1 MVPVKSALR
10 NALVGD
16 GAVASTFRTYFLALV
31 ACVLTTAIAAP
42 LSKYLDL
49 ANIVMLF
56 LLNVVLVAVRLGRG
70 PAVMAS
76 FLSVALFDFFFVPPQ
91 LSFAVHDVQY
101 LLTFAV
107 MLTVALITG
116 QLTAGLK
123 RQAELASN
131 KERRTRA
138 LYEMARELA
147 GALTIAQVA
156 EISRRFLRD
165 AVDAEATLLVPDRAG
180 QLKPA
185 APGNGDQPQ
194 HIAPQ
199 MATLAYENTACTD
212 LDAPRPVGYF
222 PLKAPTRVRG
232 VMAVASPSKDLSLL
246 HEHHELLETVAS
258 LVAIAIERLHYV
270 EVANSAQLQMVSERL
285 RSSIL
290 SAVSHDL
297 RTPLTALV
305 GLADSL
311 SIAKPPLPA
320 QHRGTAEAIRDQAM
334 RLSGLVGNLLD
345 MARLNAGEVKLRK
358 EWQPLEEVIGSSL
371 KLLEKNLAD
380 HPVAVHLPTEL
391 PLLEY
396 DAVLIER
403 VFCNL
408 LENAAKYSPP
418 GSPVEISARRLDTA
432 VEIAVCDQG
441 PGIPAGQ
448 SPDIF
453 GMFVRG
459 ARESA
464 KPGVG
469 LGLAICRAIIE
480 GHGGSI
486 SAGNRVEGGA
496 RFVFTLPAGN
506 PPTVEAE
513 EPVPGTRHG

>member
-1 MVPVKSALR
+1 MIPVKSALR
-10 NALVGD
+10 NALIGD
-16 GAVASTFRTYFLALV
+16 SVVASSFRTYFLALV
-31 ACVLTTAIAAP
+31 ACVLTTAVAAP
-42 LSKYLDL
+42 LSEYFDL

-56 LLNVVLVAVRLGRG
+56 LLTVLLVAVRLGRG
-70 PAVMAS
+70 PAVMAA
-76 FLSVALFDFFFVPPQ
+76 FLSVGAFDFFFVPPQ
-91 LSFAVHDVQY
+91 LSFAVNDVQY

-123 RQAELASN
+123 RQAELASR
-131 KERRTRA
+131 KERRAHA

-147 GALTIAQVA
+147 GALTIDQVA
-156 EISRRFLRD
+156 EISRRFLRN
-165 AVDAEATLLVPDRAG
+165 AVDAEATLLVPDRTG

-185 APGNGDQPQ
+185 AQGSGDRLQY
-194 HIAPQ
+194 IAPQ

-212 LDAPRPVGYF
+212 LDTPHPVGYF

-232 VMAVASPSKDLSLL
+232 VMAVASPGEDFSLL
-246 HEHHELLETVAS
+246 HEHRELLETVAS

-311 SIAKPPLPA
+311 SIAKPPLLD

-380 HPVAVHLPTEL
+380 HPVAVHLPTTL
-391 PLLEY
+391 PLLEF

-403 VFCNL
+403 VICNL

-418 GSPVEISARRLDTA
+418 GSPMEISARRLDTA
-432 VEIAVCDQG
+432 VEVAVCDQG

-453 GMFVRG
+453 EMFVRG

-486 SAGNRVEGGA
+486 SAGNRAEGGA
-496 RFVFTLPAGN
+496 CFVFTLPAGN
-506 PPTVEAE
+506 PPTIEAE
-513 EPVPGTRHG
+513 ELVPGTRHE